1 MRSNIKLLKRLMLS
15 CIGPY
20 LAIQFSNIQMQPT
33 AYHLLHH
40 YPFEHFML
48 RIILCCIT
56 LYYYLHLQ
64 KKKGIKD
71 VLVPRANH
79 YRLTTGTILVQ
90 LIMTFALLLLS
101 SIKETLWQPSVQPI
115 LHFSSRIDFL
125 YRGIVEITCMAA
137 ILEELL
143 FRGILEKLL
152 NKMIS
157 IRLWITL
164 ISALTFSVMH
174 GNMSHNLLYFA
185 MGCFLSHLY
194 HQTNHI
200 IYPMMAH
207 GLHNLCA
214 TSIIYLKLDESLDLA
229 INSLTIVMRIMLAI
243 GSLLAAYGYITYK
256 LVDPKTKKYHLN

>member
-1 MRSNIKLLKRLMLS
+1 MRSNIKLLKRLMPS
-15 CIGPY
+15 CIGLY
-20 LAIQFSNIQMQPT
+20 LVIQFSNIRMQPT

-40 YPFEHFML
+40 YVFGHFML

-56 LYYYLHLQ
+56 LCYYLHLQ
-64 KKKGIKD
+64 KKKDIKD
-71 VLVPRANH
+71 VIVPCTH
-79 YRLTTGTILVQ
+79 YYRLTTGTILVQ

-101 SIKETLWQPSVQPI
+101 SIKETLWHPSVQPI
-115 LHFSSRIDFL
+115 VHFSSRIDFVC
-125 YRGIVEITCMAA
+125 RGIIEITCMAA

-152 NKMIS
+152 HKIIP

-164 ISALTFSVMH
+164 ISALAFSVMH
-174 GNMSHNLLYFA
+174 GNMSHNLLYFV
-185 MGCFLSHLY
+185 MGCFLSQLY
-194 HQTNHI
+194 YQTNHI

-214 TSIIYLKLDESLDLA
+214 TSIIYLRLDEPLYLA
-229 INSLTIVMRIMLAI
+229 INSLTIVMRIILAI
-243 GSLLAAYGYITYK
+243 GSLLAVYGYVTYK